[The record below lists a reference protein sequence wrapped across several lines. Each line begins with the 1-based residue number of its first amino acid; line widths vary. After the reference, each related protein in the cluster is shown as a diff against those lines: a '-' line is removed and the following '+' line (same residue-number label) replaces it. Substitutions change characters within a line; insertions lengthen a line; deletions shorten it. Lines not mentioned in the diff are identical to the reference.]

1 MAVTTYSWMSAPDTT
16 SDAAFRKFAQ
26 GIHDAVIAAGWVQS
40 SDTGQLAIATATCPT
55 TTNTPAGYE
64 IFKLNDAAQ
73 ATAPVFVKVEYGRAG
88 GTSPNNSPA
97 IWFTVGQATNGA
109 GTLSSILFARQM
121 NLLSSLNG
129 SVGTTTEYASYASGD
144 GSSICLSLWAA
155 NTSYPCVFFVLERS
169 RDTSGAATAEGFLI
183 VLAVNSGKKV
193 RVIGNGGVPG
203 ASKCADS
210 GLVALLP
217 AQINGLSSSTSSTMS
232 KDGVTAPV
240 IPLPCMAPGVT
251 PWVSNVI
258 VAVHP
263 GDAGATSV
271 IQAATINGQTRIYRA
286 FPQFDGTSGVVGYSN
301 AGSAIDSMSRPAIAW
316 AV

>member
-16 SDAAFRKFAQ
+16 TDTAFRKFAQ
-26 GIHDAVIAAGWVQS
+26 GIHDAFIAAGWVQTT
-40 SDTGQLAIATATCPT
+40 DTGQLAIATATCPT
-55 TTNTPAGYE
+55 TANTPAGYE

-88 GTSPNNSPA
+88 GASPNNSPA

-109 GTLSSILFARQM
+109 GTLSSILFARQV
-121 NLLSSLNG
+121 NLSSSLNG

-144 GSSICLSLWAA
+144 GSSICLSLWPSF
-155 NTSYPCVFFVLERS
+155 TTYPTVFFVVERS
-169 RDTSGAATAEGFLI
+169 RDSAGAPTAGAFLI
-183 VLAVNSGKKV
+183 ILGTNFAKTV
-193 RVIGNGGVPG
+193 RVIGNGGVPA

-210 GLVALLP
+210 GLITLLP
-217 AQINGLSSSTSSTMS
+217 AKINGLSSSTSSTMS
-232 KDGVTAPV
+232 ADGVTAPV

-251 PWVSNVI
+251 PWVSNVV
-258 VAVHP
+258 VAIHP

-271 IQAATINGQTRIYRA
+271 IQAAVINGQTRTYRA
-286 FPQFDGTSGVVGYSN
+286 FPQFDGTAGVVGYTG
-301 AGSAIDSMSRPAIAW
+301 AGASIDSMSRPAIAW